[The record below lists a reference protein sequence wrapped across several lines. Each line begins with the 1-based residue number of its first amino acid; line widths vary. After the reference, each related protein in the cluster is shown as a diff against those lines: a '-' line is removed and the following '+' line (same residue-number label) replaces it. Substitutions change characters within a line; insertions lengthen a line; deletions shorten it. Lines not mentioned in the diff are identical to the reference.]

1 MINDAMWDEFDE
13 TIERISND
21 PAAQWCHV
29 EDLFNESEPEP
40 IRVEQVAELGRKV
53 CSLD

>member
-29 EDLFNESEPEP
+29 EDLFNESE
-40 IRVEQVAELGRKV
+40 RNQSGSNK
-53 CSLD
+53 SLNSDGENAAS